1 MTGKIL
7 LIGCGIDR
15 RWRLVRSSRPAKEI
29 FGGAA
34 DILFG
39 DFDRARAEETVGVL
53 RRNLPI
59 NGLNVVRSGC
69 EALEFLRHR
78 ESQCAPESPLPP
90 VLALLDEDLSGMA
103 GHSIL
108 RSMLRPSSLGEILM
122 IILVDAGRTVAH
134 RQWTPEA
141 DGYLEKPFTFWK
153 LRNSIRS
160 LDAEAAMIRSSL
172 LEAPA

>member
-1 MTGKIL
+1 MDGKIL
-7 LIGCGIDR
+7 LIEGDIDR
-15 RWRLVRSSRPAKEI
+15 RWRLAQAIGRGECLP
-29 FGGAA
+29 GGAA

-39 DFDRARAEETVGVL
+39 DFDRARAEETAGVL
-53 RRNLPI
+53 RRNLPF

-78 ESQCAPESPLPP
+78 VSQCAPESPLPP

-108 RSMLRPSSLGEILM
+108 RSILRLSSLGEILR

-141 DGYLEKPFTFWK
+141 DGYLEKPFTFLK

-160 LDAEAAMIRSSL
+160 LDAEAVVTRSSL